1 MSHADR
7 MSDPD
12 VRLKQAVIA
21 ALSRSVQKQN
31 YGPFPVGVEIGGNKN
46 LVPVSGCL
54 RRNCAVQETGLYLAR
69 RRRTRVN

>member
-1 MSHADR
+1 

-31 YGPFPVGVEIGGNKN
+31 YGPFPVGSK
-46 LVPVSGCL
+46 
-54 RRNCAVQETGLYLAR
+54 LAGTKTWYR
-69 RRRTRVN
+69 